1 MKRAAARFAVGGAV
15 AALTLV
21 LALSALPARQGLIV
35 QVWLIACGGLILLQL
50 VRATRAPALGNEPSE
65 FERALRTA
73 PAPPERPP
81 ELARIEREVSLGV
94 AGQFFLHRRLR
105 PTLREIAA
113 QRLRDHRGLELDRGD
128 DDVVAAIGVEGWE
141 LLRPDRTEH
150 WDPDAAG
157 ISLAEL
163 DRVVSALERI

>member
-1 MKRAAARFAVGGAV
+1 MKRRAARLAVGAIFAVV
-15 AALTLV
+15 ALF
-21 LALSALPARQGLIV
+21 LALEALPLRHGVILQA
-35 QVWLIACGGLILLQL
+35 WLLACGGLILLQL
-50 VRATRAPALGNEPSE
+50 VAATRAPARGNEPSE

-81 ELARIEREVSLGV
+81 ELARIEREVSLGM

-113 QRLRDHRGLELDRGD
+113 QRLRDHRGIELDSGD
-128 DDVVAAIGVEGWE
+128 EGVLAAIGVEGWE
-141 LLRPDRTEH
+141 LLRPDRKEH

-163 DRVVSALERI
+163 DRVVAALERI